1 VLTIDR
7 LTAAIEAVRVKL
19 AAIGPVK
26 AADLDTAMALTFED
40 HFSFQELQARAHVEQ
55 QLSTDAAQ
63 LIYVALGEVGS
74 DANGGW
80 SASADTA
87 TKVVVTQ
94 LMGELLQRRLAA
106 R

>member
-7 LTAAIEAVRVKL
+7 LTDAIVAARVKIDAL
-19 AAIGPVK
+19 DPAK
-26 AADLDTAMALTFED
+26 AADPDTAMALTFED

-94 LMGELLQRRLAA
+94 LMGELLESRVA